1 MSNILNNAFKIAS
14 LALISNLAQAQNISF
29 GEANQGMGQ
38 LDVSGWLR
46 ANIQDKSYS
55 DQEHKLKF
63 DAAKLELKYSRQ
75 KFEGELE
82 YRCYQFDKLCDFSS
96 LVNANLSYT
105 PSPDHQFKLGIQDI
119 PFGPGR
125 NWSSNWYGGVLV
137 NTGLEDIHNLGLNYH
152 FAVDQDTQFE
162 LGYFA
167 RDAGR
172 YTGKSLDSARYSANY
187 VQSDREYSH
196 LNEKNMWLTRL
207 QHQFSNLGT
216 EALNLNLGGSYWY
229 SDIENKT
236 FHSTGHRHSWAL
248 FSQIDYQALK
258 FSLTAGRTDIDN
270 KDPIHP
276 HSAMMGSF
284 DSSYAVANKGS
295 FYTADLIYTF
305 GLFNSSSL
313 SPYLTYSRLNKSE
326 KGYVDSS
333 RYIIGTQWNYKD
345 ISLVGEYIVGKNDL
359 FIGGTDSAFAA
370 GNSSGS
376 ESMLNLLFLYNF

>member
-1 MSNILNNAFKIAS
+1 MSKTFNTALKIAS
-14 LALISNLAQAQNISF
+14 LAFISNLAQAKNISF

-55 DQEHKLKF
+55 DNEHKLKF
-63 DAAKLELKYSRQ
+63 DAANIELKYTHHDLR
-75 KFEGELE
+75 GELE
-82 YRCYQFDKLCDFSS
+82 YRCYQFDKLCDFSA
-96 LVNANLSYT
+96 LVNANLSYAI
-105 PSPDHQFKLGIQDI
+105 DLEHQLKLGIQDI

-125 NWSSNWYGGVLV
+125 NWSSNWYGGILV
-137 NTGLEDIHNLGLNYH
+137 NTGLEDIHNLGLNYK
-152 FAVDQDTQFE
+152 FTPDQNTQLE
-162 LGYFA
+162 LAYFA

-172 YTGKSLDSARYSANY
+172 YTGKSQDSARYSANF
-187 VQSDREYSH
+187 VQSDSEYSH

-207 QHQFSNLGT
+207 QHKIPNLGIET
-216 EALNLNLGGSYWY
+216 LNLNLGGSYWY

-236 FHSTGHRHSWAL
+236 VHSTGHRNSWAL
-248 FSQIDYQALK
+248 FSQLDYQALK
-258 FSLTAGRTDIDN
+258 FSLTAGQTKIDN

-276 HSAMMGSF
+276 HSSMMGSF
-284 DSSYAVANKGS
+284 DSTYAVANKGS

-305 GLFNSSSL
+305 NLFATSSL

-326 KGYVDSS
+326 KGDADSS
-333 RYIIGTQWNYKD
+333 RYIIGAQWNYKD

-359 FIGGTDSAFAA
+359 FIGGADSAFAA

-376 ESMLNLLFLYNF
+376 ESMLNILFLYNF